1 MTTNRRAAAMR
12 RKRHEAEQGTL
23 NHNQNQNDED
33 DDSEVEPDDSGLEPG
48 DSEEAEKTDG
58 VNPSDTG
65 SGNATSSTVNGVL
78 DLSVSANGSEERG
91 QLGTTAK
98 GRSRRNQVANVDAA
112 GNRRSSNARAKAQA
126 RVEQDT
132 APGYVPTRNSTSDGD
147 GGVAASAPA
156 VASPRVRSGEGVGL
170 GTKVNV
176 GAVTVRGRAFGLR
189 RDWGSQEGEED
200 EGEGASSPTE
210 IVQTDVEPVV
220 EAEQPVDIEENIVT
234 QVTEDPQSSYEPN
247 TYETELL
254 KLKRR
259 LWAIFAVGW
268 LGGVGVIVAAFSVI
282 EE

>member
-1 MTTNRRAAAMR
+1 MTTNRRAVAMR

-23 NHNQNQNDED
+23 NQNQNDED
-33 DDSEVEPDDSGLEPG
+33 DDSEMEPDV
-48 DSEEAEKTDG
+48 SEEAEKTDG

-65 SGNATSSTVNGVL
+65 SGDVTSSTVNGVL

-91 QLGTTAK
+91 QLDTPAK
-98 GRSRRNQVANVDAA
+98 GRSRRNQVANVVAA

-147 GGVAASAPA
+147 DGVAASAPA
-156 VASPRVRSGEGVGL
+156 VAPPRVRSGEGVGL
-170 GTKVNV
+170 GSKVNV

-210 IVQTDVEPVV
+210 IVETDVEPVV

-259 LWAIFAVGW
+259 LWTIFAVGW
-268 LGGVGVIVAAFSVI
+268 LGGVGVIVSAFSVI